1 MASKSIKSD
10 EWQSSRKDIIYGMS
24 SQKSGIGTCKMLFQI
39 LMTIVVSYMKQ
50 RKKNFC
56 SEEQKAEFTK
66 RTEKHLDVPWELWEP

>member
-1 MASKSIKSD
+1 
-10 EWQSSRKDIIYGMS
+10 MS

-50 RKKNFC
+50 RKKKIC